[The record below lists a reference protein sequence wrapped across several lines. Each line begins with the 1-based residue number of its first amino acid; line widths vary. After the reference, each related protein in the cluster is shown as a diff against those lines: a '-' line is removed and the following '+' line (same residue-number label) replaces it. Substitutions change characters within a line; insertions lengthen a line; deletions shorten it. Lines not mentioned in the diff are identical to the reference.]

1 MDNKN
6 NNNSNTDS
14 KNITRLKNGL
24 AKVEKVNLDIQNTAN
39 QLSSLANNGQQ
50 FAGILS
56 GIQKTHLESQKL
68 KAQTDK
74 ELKRIDKQYDTINK
88 HIDTEYSKQSRL
100 MDQSER
106 VIDKGLEEGNLDYV
120 LGGLNSMVNVANH
133 NPMADLKK
141 TLDKQIE
148 NFDDDDFTIEI

>member
-39 QLSSLANNGQQ
+39 QLSGLANNGQQ
-50 FAGILS
+50 LAGTLS
-56 GIQKTHLESQKL
+56 DVQKMHFESQKL
-68 KAQTDK
+68 KAQTHV
-74 ELKRIDKQYDTINK
+74 ELERIDKQYDTINK
-88 HIDTEYSKQSRL
+88 HIDTEYSKQSRA
-100 MDQSER
+100 MDKSEE
-106 VIDKGLEEGNLDYV
+106 VIDKGLAEGNLDYIRE
-120 LGGLNSMVNVANH
+120 GLNSMVNVANH